1 MLVELSTI
9 FQVSRQQLLSGNK
22 VNIKNKIET
31 KANRLWGNDLHKNNY
46 APAHCPQIESIFK
59 RKWKDSLKGDLLEI
73 GCGSGSDLEIFS
85 KIKEIKKI
93 TAIDLGEN
101 INKLVERYK
110 EKKDIDIR
118 RGNALSLD
126 FDDKKFDVI
135 YSFGVFHHTSDPIK
149 CISEAHRVLKKNGTI
164 FLYLYSSHEDLLLK
178 RMGIFFERI
187 IMKFFGYI
195 PYSLQNL
202 ICIMLSPLCWAV
214 FSLPS
219 NILKLFGFE
228 TLSSKIPFHFGT
240 HPFSIINDLKDRL
253 ISPINHRF
261 SKLEMER
268 ILESVNFSFIEVIK
282 TSSGLYIFAKK

>member
-1 MLVELSTI
+1 MNNRHKVES
-9 FQVSRQQLLSGNK
+9 
-22 VNIKNKIET
+22 
-31 KANRLWGNDLHKNNY
+31 KANRLWGKDLHKNNS
-46 APAHCPQIESIFK
+46 APAHCPQLENIFK
-59 RKWKDSLKGDLLEI
+59 KKWRDSLKGDLLEI

-85 KIKEIKKI
+85 KLKEIKTI

-101 INKLVERYK
+101 IEKLAERYK
-110 EKKDIDIR
+110 ERKDIDIR

-126 FDDKKFDVI
+126 LDGKKFDVI

-149 CISEAHRVLKKNGTI
+149 CISEAQRVLKKNGTI
-164 FLYLYSSHEDLLLK
+164 FLYLYSSHEDLLFK

-195 PYSLQNL
+195 PYSFQNL
-202 ICIMLSPLCWAV
+202 ICIMLSPLCWAM

-228 TLSSKIPFHFGT
+228 TLSRKVPFYSGT
-240 HPFSIINDLKDRL
+240 HPFSIIGDLKDRL
-253 ISPINHRF
+253 ISPINYRF

-268 ILESVNFSFIEVIK
+268 ILESINFSFIEVVK
-282 TSSGLYIFAKK
+282 TSSGLYIYAKK